1 MLKLLL
7 LTLSTWSV
15 VSCCF
20 FGAVGLVAHRREQ
33 ASAPRVVRHSANP
46 RGLRHDNVAE
56 YPNPSRLRPW

>member
-33 ASAPRVVRHSANP
+33 RALHAWYGIRRTRAGCVTTTSQNIPIP
-46 RGLRHDNVAE
+46 RG
-56 YPNPSRLRPW
+56 

>member
-20 FGAVGLVAHRREQ
+20 LGAVGLLLHRREQ
-33 ASAPRVVRHSANP
+33 RALHGSL
-46 RGLRHDNVAE
+46 LRCGIQR
-56 YPNPSRLRPW
+56 SRARCATTTSRNIHG